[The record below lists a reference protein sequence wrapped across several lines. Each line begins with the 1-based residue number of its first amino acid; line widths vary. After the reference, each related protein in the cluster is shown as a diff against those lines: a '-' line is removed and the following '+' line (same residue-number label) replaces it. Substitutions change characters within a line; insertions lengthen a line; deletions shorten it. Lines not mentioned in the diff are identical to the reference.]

1 MLKSVH
7 KRLVIIALH
16 VPLRRDSR
24 QDYIFIDTSPPEE
37 NISIRQKTLYVQ
49 EIIALLANF
58 DYRVDNV
65 IQLTFH
71 FF

>member
-1 MLKSVH
+1 M
-7 KRLVIIALH
+7 IALH
-16 VPLRRDSR
+16 LPLRRDSR

-37 NISIRQKTLYVQ
+37 NISIRQKTLYAQ
-49 EIIALLANF
+49 EIIALLANI

-65 IQLTFH
+65 IQMTFH